1 MTRRIAAW
9 CWALVLML
17 LLSVPAVAA
26 DVRREVQFPDLP
38 EYQTLVC
45 DLHMHTVFSDGSVW
59 PQVRVAEAWR
69 QGLDAIAITDHIEY
83 QPHKD
88 DVPTRHGRSNELA
101 AGAARQANLLF
112 PKGAEIT
119 RDTPP
124 GHFNAIFLEDIAA
137 IDTPDFVEA
146 VKRANEQG
154 AFVFWNHQGWKGEE
168 AGRWLEV
175 HTTLYENGWLH
186 GMEVCNGDSYYP
198 NAHQWCLD
206 KNLTMMGNTDIHAPD
221 LLTRSAPDNHRT
233 LTLVFVKERTVD
245 GLKEALRQ
253 RRTAVWFNDQIIGR
267 QEWLDPLLAGC
278 IAIAKPHLR
287 SKDAVWVEMRNTSDV
302 DVKLKRTGNVGPAEL
317 TLPAQSTSLVK
328 IGTSKPEEPIE
339 LAYEATNFLIAPGTG
354 LPVTWQVEGP

>member
-9 CWALVLML
+9 CWALVL

-88 DVPTRHGRSNELA
+88 DLPTKHGRSNELA

-112 PKGAEIT
+112 PAGAEIT

-124 GHFNAIFLEDIAA
+124 GHFNAIFLEDVGA

-154 AFVFWNHQGWKGEE
+154 AFVFWNHQAWKGEE

-198 NAHQWCLD
+198 SAHQWCLD
-206 KNLTMMGNTDIHAPD
+206 KNLTMLGNTDIHAPD
-221 LLTRSAPDNHRT
+221 LLVKSAPDSHRT

-267 QEWLDPLLAGC
+267 QEWLEPLLARSV
-278 IAIAKPHLR
+278 AVAKPHLR
-287 SKDAVWVEMRNTSDV
+287 SKEAVWFEIRNSSDV

-317 TLPAQSTSLVK
+317 VLPAQSTSMAK
-328 IGTSKPEEPIE
+328 IGTSKPDEPIE
-339 LAYEATNFLIAPGTG
+339 LAYEVTNFLIAPNAG
-354 LPVTWQVEGP
+354 LPVTWRVEGP